1 MRTVVRVT
9 FIVLPLIVLA
19 ARMQFHTFGPPQ
31 TIAKEL
37 ARYLSVVRIAA
48 SRRSDPTRTATAR
61 RDAWSGDRP
70 APDRQA

>member
-1 MRTVVRVT
+1 MRTAARVT
-9 FIVLPLIVLA
+9 FIVLPLIILA
-19 ARMQFHTFGPPQ
+19 ARMQTHTFGPPQ

-48 SRRSDPTRTATAR
+48 SRRSAPAPATTVR

-70 APDRQA
+70 SC